1 MTPIAQKLQQ
11 LSQEK
16 QQNPQLRVINK
27 LLDLFPFLPE
37 EGDQGDAIEAC
48 IEKFGTNFS
57 NVFYEF
63 CETAKNS
70 ADFKALVETLDV
82 SEAGQLIKNILYNA
96 VCDQRRREPAI
107 KLSRTVSQTLNELS
121 GLNSPDKRF
130 FSIENATSRALD
142 PRPYSDVMYYDTF
155 CDFILKVAQWN
166 WDIEEVLKKDDVSA
180 QLASFIQR
188 SYFATDLK
196 SFAGDLF
203 FGCPQFEDKMLSL
216 DDPSLAQVINA
227 YLYQEFDFRHRK
239 GAPYDCEGI
248 IGTIDTLRQLRNQ
261 SDPDH
266 ANPSTPNRRVG
277 DALTTYLHT
286 AIELGGC
293 ISGLYPPNSYAAYDG
308 RTSRNPSPINPQP
321 IPEKM
326 ARIVEMF
333 YQDSETSLQTC
344 PSLQS
349 ILMNFSEYDLSKT
362 VRAVLEQKAY
372 RDIGPIMGNPEK
384 EAQRDIRLEEIN
396 KMIKAVQT
404 FQIQNSA
411 NPAANQMG

>member
-1 MTPIAQKLQQ
+1 MTSIAQKLQE
-11 LSQEK
+11 LAQEK
-16 QQNPQLRVINK
+16 QKKPQLPVIDK

-37 EGDQGDAIEAC
+37 EGDQRSAILGY
-48 IEKFGTNFS
+48 IKKFGTNFP
-57 NVFYEF
+57 NVFYDF
-63 CETAKNS
+63 CQTAKNS
-70 ADFKALVETLDV
+70 DDFKQLVSTLNV
-82 SEAGQLIKNILYNA
+82 SEAGQLIKNILYNNIG
-96 VCDQRRREPAI
+96 RNNRGSAI
-107 KLSRTVSQTLNELS
+107 ELSRTVSQTLNELS

-130 FSIENATSRALD
+130 FLIGNATSRALD
-142 PRPYSDVMYYDTF
+142 TRPHSDVMYYDTF

-188 SYFATDLK
+188 SYFATDLT
-196 SFAGDLF
+196 SFAADLF
-203 FGCPQFEDKMLSL
+203 LACPQFKDKMLSL
-216 DDPSLAQVINA
+216 DDHELAQVINA
-227 YLYQEFDFRHRK
+227 YLYQEFNYPHRK

-248 IGTIDTLRQLRNQ
+248 IGTIDTLRQSRNQ

-266 ANPSTPNRRVG
+266 ANPSTTNQRVG

-308 RTSRNPSPINPQP
+308 RTSPNPSSISTQP

-333 YQDSETSLQTC
+333 YQDPETSLQTC

-384 EAQRDIRLEEIN
+384 EAQHDRRLEEIN
-396 KMIKAVQT
+396 KRIKAVQT
-404 FQIQNSA
+404 FQMKSFE
-411 NPAANQMG
+411 NPAEKRMG